1 MVHTHPTVLE
11 RLQAEVKEVLGEE
24 TNITKE
30 LLQKLEYTEQVLL
43 ETLRMHPPVPGI
55 AKEVA
60 PEGLDVGGY
69 HVPGGTSLIL
79 PSSVLCRMPEYF
91 DEPDTFN
98 PDRFSPQNTQPSSF
112 VFFPFGLGHRSC
124 IGKHFALMEAKMILA
139 RLIQTYQVTL
149 PSGYQLV
156 RVQRTTMQPQDTVN
170 CTIQLC

>member
-1 MVHTHPTVLE
+1 MLELQPTQSTVDIEELVDDFVTYYIAGQETTSNLLSFAVAMVHTHPTVLE

-55 AKEVA
+55 GKEVA

-69 HVPGGTSLIL
+69 HVPGGTSLML
-79 PSSVLCRMPEYF
+79 PLSVLCRMPEYF

-98 PDRFSPQNTQPSSF
+98 PDRFSPENTQ
-112 VFFPFGLGHRSC
+112 
-124 IGKHFALMEAKMILA
+124 
-139 RLIQTYQVTL
+139 
-149 PSGYQLV
+149 
-156 RVQRTTMQPQDTVN
+156 
-170 CTIQLC
+170 